1 MRKVSV
7 SEVMT
12 VTKGLENQRAKINT
26 VSQSQQSKIIE
37 LADHREKYVLPT
49 LEK

>member
-7 SEVMT
+7 GEVM
-12 VTKGLENQRAKINT
+12 TKGLEKQRAKIIT
-26 VSQSQQSKIIE
+26 VSQSQQSEIIE
-37 LADHREKYVLPT
+37 LVDHREKYVLPT